1 MPFVVREGGFK
12 LFADVSQKSKVAR
25 GSGSHFREATAAR
38 APVVLNV
45 QDIECR
51 SPVGVPASAD
61 ISEGLEMLY
70 ARPRSR
76 TDDPHPVSDAA
87 KRSLISALELRKI
100 SMKALCSKS
109 SVLSYGCRDG
119 IYDEAETLSV
129 RSSQVALKSFFAP
142 NEKALRESA
151 FSKVRAD

>member
-61 ISEGLEMLY
+61 ISKGLEMLY

-87 KRSLISALELRKI
+87 KRSLISALD
-100 SMKALCSKS
+100 C
-109 SVLSYGCRDG
+109 
-119 IYDEAETLSV
+119 
-129 RSSQVALKSFFAP
+129 
-142 NEKALRESA
+142 EKFR
-151 FSKVRAD
+151 